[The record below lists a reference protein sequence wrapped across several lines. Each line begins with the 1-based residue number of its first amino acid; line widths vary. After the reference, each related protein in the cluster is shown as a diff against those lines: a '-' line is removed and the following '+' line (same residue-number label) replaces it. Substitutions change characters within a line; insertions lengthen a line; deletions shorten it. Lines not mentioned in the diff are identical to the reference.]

1 MEKEKNLFNL
11 ELDFIARNLLTDT
24 VKWARF
30 LAILG
35 FIGLGLILI
44 ASIFLS
50 VNSADK
56 TDPDYI
62 NDTAYKSGE
71 IAGSMFVALVI
82 IAIYFFPFYFLWKFA
97 NKMRTALLTDDTAS
111 LNEAL
116 KNLKATFR
124 YVGVL
129 TIIFIA
135 LFLIGMLANLSGS

>member
-1 MEKEKNLFNL
+1 MENEKSIFNL
-11 ELDFIARNLLTDT
+11 ELDAIAKNHLTDT

-44 ASIFLS
+44 TSIFVS
-50 VNSADK
+50 INSANRN
-56 TDPDYI
+56 PDYI
-62 NDTAYKSGE
+62 DDTAYKSGQV
-71 IAGSMFVALVI
+71 AGSMFVALLI

-97 NKMRTALLTDDTAS
+97 NKMKVALLTDDSAS

-135 LFLIGMLANLSGS
+135 LTLIGMIANLSGS